1 MSIGA
6 VCMVNI
12 NFEVLYE
19 NDTTLRYSDSAMA
32 SLSGSQAGM
41 ASVSGFW

>member
-19 NDTTLRYSDSAMA
+19 NDTTLRYSDS
-32 SLSGSQAGM
+32 GQFEWITDTGM